1 MLNLF
6 LVSLP
11 FCFGFLWLAVTVS
24 DMWREKDMERDLGRA
39 YGRRV
44 ICQEDGVALMYLE
57 GYEMPVRGRGHS
69 ERV

>member
-44 ICQEDGVALMYLE
+44 ICQEDGMPLMWME
-57 GYEMPVRGRGHS
+57 GYEMPVRGRGT
-69 ERV
+69 R